1 MKESGLMFMGNIN
14 NLKRSAKKLA
24 AAMLSVVTAV
34 TLMPVQ
40 AVQGKETSHSAS
52 GVADIN
58 TPDVGLSVSASVQ
71 RALDAGLKNNAEK
84 DGVIRAVLDNIEEL
98 PQYGNA
104 DFTSLTRGTAER
116 PFVIL
121 EIAPAEECGE
131 LGYLVSGCEPIRMED
146 MFGFGEYTRIAQ
158 TLTTGY
164 LTDVPSGTFFL
175 SIIHI

>member
-71 RALDAGLKNNAEK
+71 RALDAGLKNNSGRE
-84 DGVIRAVLDNIEEL
+84 DVIRAVLDDIEEL
-98 PQYGNA
+98 PQYGNT
-104 DFTSLTRGTAER
+104 DFTSITRSTDANCGT
-116 PFVIL
+116 P
-121 EIAPAEECGE
+121 
-131 LGYLVSGCEPIRMED
+131 
-146 MFGFGEYTRIAQ
+146 
-158 TLTTGY
+158 
-164 LTDVPSGTFFL
+164 
-175 SIIHI
+175 

>member
-14 NLKRSAKKLA
+14 NLKRSAKKLV

-84 DGVIRAVLDNIEEL
+84 DGVYKSR
-98 PQYGNA
+98 
-104 DFTSLTRGTAER
+104 S
-116 PFVIL
+116 
-121 EIAPAEECGE
+121 
-131 LGYLVSGCEPIRMED
+131 
-146 MFGFGEYTRIAQ
+146 
-158 TLTTGY
+158 
-164 LTDVPSGTFFL
+164 
-175 SIIHI
+175 